1 MGSTVKYA
9 LVALAVFLVAG
20 LAVFAAGAASSPS
33 VGLPQPIA
41 ADSACPAVGCA
52 SGSCHGYEAV
62 GCASGSCHGY
72 EAVPEP
78 DGVHEMSCP
87 ETSCSSVACHAWD
100 TLVTRYNRPSDSSLN
115 VWIMAPVVIV
125 VALVLVVR
133 KL

>member
-1 MGSTVKYA
+1 M
-9 LVALAVFLVAG
+9 
-20 LAVFAAGAASSPS
+20 
-33 VGLPQPIA
+33 GLPQPIA
-41 ADSACPAVGCA
+41 ADSACPAA
-52 SGSCHGYEAV
+52 

-87 ETSCSSVACHAWD
+87 EASCSSVACHAWD

-125 VALVLVVR
+125 VALVLIVR